1 MQASLA
7 PTPVGLFV
15 ADMEV
20 DMVADMMVDIVTN
33 MELDMVSNMEVA
45 KVADMEDEGGHNFI
59 IMTRFHNSYQ
69 ISQIGQFGTRIGRGG
84 WLIGPKLFRPEVYP
98 ACASSKLSEFINSI

>member
-1 MQASLA
+1 MFDCTVGEFSADVFSFLDAQASLA

-33 MELDMVSNMEVA
+33 MEVDNPTWSW
-45 KVADMEDEGGHNFI
+45 
-59 IMTRFHNSYQ
+59 TWCPTWR
-69 ISQIGQFGTRIGRGG
+69 
-84 WLIGPKLFRPEVYP
+84 
-98 ACASSKLSEFINSI
+98 